1 MNLQKT
7 LLLLSFLSCTL
18 NMSADVLIDD
28 PINTEKDNTN
38 GPRTSGSSVEISASG
53 DELTVDINRY
63 LGNAQVTV
71 IAQDGSSTSCNT
83 YYINGHTSF
92 TIDFTGYATGS
103 YSIAIALQN
112 GNIYFGTFT
121 IV

>member
-1 MNLQKT
+1 MNYLK
-7 LLLLSFLSCTL
+7 CTL
-18 NMSADVLIDD
+18 KIANW
-28 PINTEKDNTN
+28 DNTN
-38 GPRTSGSSVEISASG
+38 EPRASGSSVEISASG
-53 DELTVDINRY
+53 DELTVDIHRY

-71 IAQDGSSTSCNT
+71 IAQDGSSTSSNT

-121 IV
+121 IE

>member
-1 MNLQKT
+1 MNYLK
-7 LLLLSFLSCTL
+7 CTL
-18 NMSADVLIDD
+18 KIANW
-28 PINTEKDNTN
+28 DNTN
-38 GPRTSGSSVEISASG
+38 EPRTSGSSVEISASG

-63 LGNAQVTV
+63 LGNAQETV

-112 GNIYFGTFT
+112 GNIFLVHLLLNKIGTHTF
-121 IV
+121 I